1 MKGRAPV
8 CFVVEASSLLCYLVI
23 TDERCWLHL
32 CAFICSVA
40 VCVFLPSGCGV
51 WSGVARASS
60 EHGCGSQSWR
70 WSVKG
75 KVGP

>member
-23 TDERCWLHL
+23 TDERCWLRL

-40 VCVFLPSGCGV
+40 VCVFLPSGCGA
-51 WSGVARASS
+51 WSGVAPGPHLSVAVGHS
-60 EHGCGSQSWR
+60 HGDGL
-70 WSVKG
+70 
-75 KVGP
+75 